1 MPITECPRRAQ
12 DHCVPSAQF
21 QIQNNNSLL
30 KHIQD
35 DIKLLKE
42 DIIEMKRI
50 LDYLK
55 KYTENKEKIEN
66 GRWFR

>member
-1 MPITECPRRAQ
+1 MPIPPVQ
-12 DHCVPSAQF
+12 DHCVPQF
-21 QIQNNNSLL
+21 QIQNNNCLL

-42 DIIEMKRI
+42 DVIEIKRI
-50 LDYLK
+50 LEYLK
-55 KYTENKEKIEN
+55 KYTENKEKIES